1 MSYINKISNIAQLGG
16 IETSVLDNG
25 PANGNRI
32 AWFNTGTGLRF
43 KVMIDRAMD
52 IADTVYK
59 QHNTAWISHLGVTSP
74 QPFSN
79 RGNDWIKTF
88 GGGLMV
94 TCGLDHVG
102 AAEVDETGERGMHGP
117 ISQCPAEIE
126 SIIQPDF
133 RTGKMEMSLTGRM
146 KQSQPLGPQL
156 ELKRTISAR
165 IGESVIRIHD
175 VVSNCG
181 NTASPHMILYHF
193 NFGWPLLD
201 ERTEVFWNDPYAYRC
216 PPPLPEHRGNG
227 EEVQFV
233 DIQPGESGLCRA
245 GLYNP
250 GIDLELSL
258 QFRKDQLPW
267 LTNWRHWGEGEYVM
281 GLEPGTNPPIGQ
293 ARAGA
298 DHQLIFL
305 QPGESR
311 EYHLEVHFAEKS
323 SISNHQSSF

>member
-1 MSYINKISNIAQLGG
+1 MYFTNKISNLAQLGG

-25 PANGNRI
+25 PARGSRI

-52 IADTVYK
+52 IADTAYK
-59 QHNTAWISHLGVTSP
+59 QYNTAWISHLGATSA
-74 QPFSN
+74 QPSSN
-79 RGNDWIKTF
+79 RGSDWIKTF

-102 AAEVDETGERGMHGP
+102 AAEIDDFGERGMHGP
-117 ISQCPAEIE
+117 ISQCAAEIE

-133 RTGKMEMSLTGRM
+133 RTGKMDMSITGRM
-146 KQSQPLGPQL
+146 RQSQPLGPQL
-156 ELKRTISAR
+156 ELQRTISAR

-181 NTASPHMILYHF
+181 NIATPHMILYHF

-201 ERTEVFWNDPYAYRC
+201 EGTEVFWNNQRAYEC
-216 PPPLPEHRGNG
+216 PPPLSEHRGNA

-233 DIQPGESGLCRA
+233 DIEPNDSGMCRA

-250 GIDLELSL
+250 DINLELSL
-258 QFRKDQLPW
+258 QFRKAQLPW
-267 LTNWRHWGEGEYVM
+267 LTNWRHWGEGEYVT

-293 ARAGA
+293 SRARAEK
-298 DHQLIFL
+298 QLILL
-305 QPGESR
+305 QPGESK
-311 EYHLEVHFAEKS
+311 EYHLEVYLGERSKNTS
-323 SISNHQSSF
+323 YQS